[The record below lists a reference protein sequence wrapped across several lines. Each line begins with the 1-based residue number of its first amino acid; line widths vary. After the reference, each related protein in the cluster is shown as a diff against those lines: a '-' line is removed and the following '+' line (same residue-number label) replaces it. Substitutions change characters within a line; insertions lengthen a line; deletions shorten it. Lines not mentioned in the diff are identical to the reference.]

1 MDVNQLIKALDN
13 DKNESLLEF
22 NTKKIR
28 ELNHK
33 VLNELDLDPD
43 TLSNYM
49 EKLSKY
55 KYVDGMN
62 EIKYGSFIRW
72 IPITDPDHL
81 PLKQGGVVCDIKI
94 TDSGVVL
101 ICKGFSK
108 SHFQI
113 KLDENLIFQKLNY
126 QELVLLNALDNL

>member
-33 VLNELDLDPD
+33 VLNELPLDPD

>member
-33 VLNELDLDPD
+33 VLNELDLDPNILKD
-43 TLSNYM
+43 YM
-49 EKLSKY
+49 ERLSKY
-55 KYVDGMN
+55 KYVDGIN

-94 TDSGVVL
+94 TDSGVLL

-113 KLDENLIFQKLNY
+113 KMDETLIFQKLNY

>member
-33 VLNELDLDPD
+33 VLNELQLDAE
-43 TLSNYM
+43 TLANYM
-49 EKLSKY
+49 DKLSKY

>member
-33 VLNELDLDPD
+33 VLNELELDPE
-43 TLSNYM
+43 TLTNYM

>member
-33 VLNELDLDPD
+33 VLNELELDPE
-43 TLSNYM
+43 TLANYM
-49 EKLSKY
+49 DKLSKY

>member
-33 VLNELDLDPD
+33 VLNELELDPE
-43 TLSNYM
+43 TLANYM
-49 EKLSKY
+49 DKLSKY

-72 IPITDPDHL
+72 IPITDPYHL